1 MRRKGHDFLV
11 NLFDGGCLFYHVSIP
26 TTYRAFSVF
35 DNHTSRLLSMKPIT
49 GIGLQ
54 GEEFTGPSATLFVQ
68 TFPAVV
74 RSRVFMLGRYVT

>member
-1 MRRKGHDFLV
+1 
-11 NLFDGGCLFYHVSIP
+11 
-26 TTYRAFSVF
+26 
-35 DNHTSRLLSMKPIT
+35 MKPIT

>member
-1 MRRKGHDFLV
+1 MIFWSIFLTADV
-11 NLFDGGCLFYHVSIP
+11 FFYHVSIP
-26 TTYRAFSVF
+26 TPYRAFSVL

-49 GIGLQ
+49 RIGLQ